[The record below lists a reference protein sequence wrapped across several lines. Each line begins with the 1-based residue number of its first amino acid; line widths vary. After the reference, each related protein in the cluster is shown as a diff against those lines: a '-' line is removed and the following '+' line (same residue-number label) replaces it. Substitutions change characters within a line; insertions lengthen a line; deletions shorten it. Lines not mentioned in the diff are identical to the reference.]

1 MCVCEVVALPDG
13 KYSLPASCP
22 EPECR
27 GKQFSPLRS
36 SPNTHTID
44 WQTIRYKIVLS
55 EVNSSR
61 LSAGYSP
68 VCRVQELASDGKRE
82 VGRIPRTIECE
93 LTSDLVDSCIPG
105 DMVTI
110 TAVVKATGSD
120 EGERSSSD
128 RPCHL
133 LPGDTP
139 LLMNSPPH
147 PPLPPLA
154 PRAWSS
160 RQRQVHV
167 SALPSRHICGQQQG
181 L

>member
-1 MCVCEVVALPDG
+1 MPREAVLSSTQLTKHTHHRLADYQVCII
-13 KYSLPASCP
+13 Y
-22 EPECR
+22 R
-27 GKQFSPLRS
+27 
-36 SPNTHTID
+36 
-44 WQTIRYKIVLS
+44 LS
-55 EVNSSR
+55 EVNSSS
-61 LSAGYSP
+61 LIAGYSP

-82 VGRIPRTIECE
+82 AGRIPRTIECE

-147 PPLPPLA
+147 PPLPPWPPGRGRHGKDKCMFLLYLHA
-154 PRAWSS
+154 ISVVNNKGSDASHS
-160 RQRQVHV
+160 LHMQFSTKV
-167 SALPSRHICGQQQG
+167 SEC
-181 L
+181 